1 MTPRSSAR
9 PRRRLRT
16 ISTLVVGAGV
26 VAACQPNAP
35 TQVGTS
41 LLYVTG
47 EFRTAKG
54 TQPIEIRLDRQACF
68 TAKRL
73 TFRDASG
80 LGVLVIER
88 PSSGWNLTTYV
99 FPATLS
105 GARGYL
111 NVSGV
116 VPSFPLV
123 RGTTTMTRVDADRM
137 EGEIE
142 WTLGEQ
148 RAAGISDTTSS
159 RLRAVGRFSAVAG
172 CPST

>member
-1 MTPRSSAR
+1 MTIPSS
-9 PRRRLRT
+9 RLRRVVRV
-16 ISTLVVGAGV
+16 IFALLVCTSA
-26 VAACQPNAP
+26 VAACQANAP
-35 TQVGTS
+35 TQVGES

-47 EFRTAKG
+47 SFRSAKG

-68 TAKRL
+68 SAGRL

-80 LGVLVIER
+80 LGVLVIVPPPR
-88 PSSGWNLTTYV
+88 GWSVRTYV
-99 FPATLS
+99 FPANFS

-111 NVSGV
+111 NVSGI

-123 RGTTTMTRVDADRM
+123 RGTTTMTRIDADRM

-148 RAAGISDTTSS
+148 LSQSISDTTAS

-172 CPST
+172 CPTV